1 MKRSKI
7 LKIFFVANQL
17 RGPLQFIVIL
27 QKHLRQARMKTT
39 NCELLDTLKKVHKHK
54 LIKTKL
60 SIANLMHFFLSERI
74 KISAPMPE

>member
-27 QKHLRQARMKTT
+27 QKHLRQARMKT

>member
-17 RGPLQFIVIL
+17 CGPLQFVIL

>member
-39 NCELLDTLKKVHKHK
+39 NCELLDTLKVHKHK